1 METDIFTNAKPRKQT
16 YRYITTINSILQ
28 CLSAQAGLKAG
39 LSANEVEEILTLSK
53 SQPIKDKLKSVTQE
67 ALEYKV
73 SVFYLCLC
81 TLSLSHQNVFVVK
94 NIIK

>member
-1 METDIFTNAKPRKQT
+1 MLTCREDNK
-16 YRYITTINSILQ
+16 INYHLINIIQ

-53 SQPIKDKLKSVTQE
+53 SQPIKDKLKNVTEE

-73 SVFYLCLC
+73 QCILLASLYHLSFPPKCLC
-81 TLSLSHQNVFVVK
+81 GQIS
-94 NIIK
+94 